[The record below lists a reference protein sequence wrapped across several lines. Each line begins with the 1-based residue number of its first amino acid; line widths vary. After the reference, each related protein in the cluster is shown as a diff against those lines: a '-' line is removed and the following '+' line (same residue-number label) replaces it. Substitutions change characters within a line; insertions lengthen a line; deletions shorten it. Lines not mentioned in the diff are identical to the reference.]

1 MPTVLPA
8 EFKRGML
15 LLLDNMPHLIEDSH
29 TSGTAQTRH
38 KLHVRLR
45 NLKTGNVIERTFA
58 ENERVAIGEL
68 EHRMVQFS
76 YKQGDTYAF
85 VDTKTFEEVNLPA
98 ELAGERRWFIK
109 ENEEYKALFLEGNL
123 IDIVLPPQVILQ
135 VVDTAAPIRGGVD
148 TAWKTAKLETGLE
161 LMVPLFISKGEMI
174 RVDTE
179 GRNYAGPAAL
189 QRRDDRP
196 GHVVAMNHVEDPRA
210 FALDPGLVAHIL
222 LEPVAAVRAVNADVA
237 GSIIAA

>member
-1 MPTVLPA
+1 MQTVLPA

-15 LLLDNMPHLIEDSH
+15 LLLDDMPHFLEDFH

-45 NLKTGNVIERTFA
+45 NLKTGRIFDRTFA
-58 ENERVAIGEL
+58 ENERVPVGQL
-68 EHRMVQFS
+68 EHRLVQFS

-85 VDTKTFEEVNLPA
+85 VDTKSFEEINLPA

-123 IDIVLPPQVILQ
+123 IDIVLPPQVVLQ

-148 TAWKTAKLETGLE
+148 TAWKEAKLETGLE
-161 LMVPLFISKGEMI
+161 IMVPLFIAKGDMLK
-174 RVDTE
+174 VDTQE
-179 GRNYAGPAAL
+179 RKYAGKS
-189 QRRDDRP
+189 
-196 GHVVAMNHVEDPRA
+196 N
-210 FALDPGLVAHIL
+210 
-222 LEPVAAVRAVNADVA
+222 
-237 GSIIAA
+237 

>member
-1 MPTVLPA
+1 MQTVLPE

-15 LLLDNMPHLIEDSH
+15 LLLDNIPHLIEDSH

-38 KLHVRLR
+38 KLHVRVR

-58 ENERVAIGEL
+58 ENERVPVGEL
-68 EHRMVQFS
+68 EHRLVQFS

-85 VDTKTFEEVNLPA
+85 VDTKSFEEINLPA

-123 IDIVLPPQVILQ
+123 IDIVLPPQVVLQ

-179 GRNYAGPAAL
+179 GRKYAGKS
-189 QRRDDRP
+189 
-196 GHVVAMNHVEDPRA
+196 N
-210 FALDPGLVAHIL
+210 
-222 LEPVAAVRAVNADVA
+222 
-237 GSIIAA
+237 